1 MDADPIQP
9 GNVAVVTG
17 AASGIGRALAT
28 AFADEGMRVVLA
40 DNNAT
45 ELRAAET
52 TLAEAG
58 RDVFPVVCDISSE
71 AEVQSLA
78 RLTLERYGAA
88 HVLCNNAGVVG
99 KGDAWRGPFS
109 NWEWVVGINLFGV
122 VHGIRAFLPIMEDQ
136 GLGHIVNTASMA
148 GLLAVPGQ
156 PPYNATK
163 SAVVA
168 ISESLF
174 IELRQSGSPVRV
186 ERAVPGV
193 RAHQLDAR
201 PALGRSGSARSRRCR
216 RTRPTGRWR
225 STSKRGSSAASIGAD
240 HRRRGDRR
248 DPRRP
253 LLDPHPPRGAPRPGG
268 ADAARR
274 APAQS
279 GVGGASGQRTSI
291 G

>member
-1 MDADPIQP
+1 MERDADPIQP

-40 DNNAT
+40 DIDETTLRAT
-45 ELRAAET
+45 EAS
-52 TLAEAG
+52 LAEAG
-58 RDVFPVVCDISSE
+58 RDVHRVVCDTSSE
-71 AEVQSLA
+71 ASVQDLA

-99 KGDAWRGPFS
+99 KGDAWRGPFA
-109 NWEWVVGINLFGV
+109 NWEWVVGINLYGV

-174 IELRQSGSPVRV
+174 IELRQAGSPVRV
-186 ERAVPGV
+186 SALCPAFVRTNLMHGQRWDERLGPEPPPSENPANRAMESYFEHGV
-193 RAHQLDAR
+193 ERGVDPTIVAAEVIEAIR
-201 PALGRSGSARSRRCR
+201 
-216 RTRPTGRWR
+216 TGRFWIL
-225 STSKRGSSAASIGAD
+225 T
-240 HRRRGDRR
+240 
-248 DPRRP
+248 
-253 LLDPHPPRGAPRPGG
+253 HPEARHAPVERM
-268 ADAARR
+268 RR
-274 APAQS
+274 AQRQDNPA
-279 GVGGASGQRTSI
+279 
-291 G
+291 

>member
-28 AFADEGMRVVLA
+28 AFADEGMRVVLV

-45 ELRAAET
+45 ELRAVEAV
-52 TLAEAG
+52 LADVG

-186 ERAVPGV
+186 SALCPAFV
-193 RAHQLDAR
+193 RTNLMRGQHWDAR
-201 PALGRSGSARSRRCR
+201 LGAEPPVSENQANRAMEEYFEAGIERGVDPPIIAAEVIDAIRGGRFWILTHPEAR
-216 RTRPTGRWR
+216 
-225 STSKRGSSAASIGAD
+225 
-240 HRRRGDRR
+240 H
-248 DPRRP
+248 
-253 LLDPHPPRGAPRPGG
+253 APVERMQ
-268 ADAARR
+268 R
-274 APAQS
+274 AERQLNP
-279 GVGGASGQRTSI
+279 V
-291 G
+291 

>member
-1 MDADPIQP
+1 MERDADPIQP

-40 DNNAT
+40 DIDEPA
-45 ELRAAET
+45 LRAT
-52 TLAEAG
+52 TSALAEAG
-58 RDVFPVVCDISSE
+58 RDVHPVVCDTSSE
-71 AEVQSLA
+71 ASVQDLA
-78 RLTLERYGAA
+78 RVTLERYGAA

-109 NWEWVVGINLFGV
+109 NWEWVVGINLYGV

-174 IELRQSGSPVRV
+174 IELRQAGSPVRV
-186 ERAVPGV
+186 SALCPAFV
-193 RAHQLDAR
+193 RTNIMR
-201 PALGRSGSARSRRCR
+201 
-216 RTRPTGRWR
+216 
-225 STSKRGSSAASIGAD
+225 
-240 HRRRGDRR
+240 
-248 DPRRP
+248 
-253 LLDPHPPRGAPRPGG
+253 
-268 ADAARR
+268 
-274 APAQS
+274 
-279 GVGGASGQRTSI
+279 GQRWDTRLGPEPPPSDNSANRAMEEYFEHGVERGVEPAI
-291 G
+291 VAAEVIDAIRQGRFWILTHPEARHAPVERMRKAQRQQNPA